1 VIGMAFV
8 HGGRGAHRGAA
19 LPFLDD
25 ARIARWRHRTGT
37 EVGVD
42 VDAVLVDP
50 AQAALGLRSVEA
62 VLHPGLGGEVEFT
75 GDIGVGTTGREC
87 DQAALVGWLEARR
100 AMPYPL
106 LALGTLL
113 GFVECVDVEHGFP
126 RRLRLAVLVERGA
139 APHATLVLRV
149 LPDVVVVRADLL

>member
-1 VIGMAFV
+1 
-8 HGGRGAHRGAA
+8 

-25 ARIARWRHRTGT
+25 ARIARWRHRAGT

-50 AQAALGLRSVEA
+50 AQAALGLRTVEA
-62 VLHPGLGGEVEFT
+62 VLHPGLGAEIEFA
-75 GDIGVGTTGREC
+75 GDVGVGTTGREC
-87 DQAALVGWLEARR
+87 DQAALIGRLQARR

-106 LALGTLL
+106 FAFGALL
-113 GFVECVDVEHGFP
+113 GFIECVDVEHGFP

-139 APHATLVLRV
+139 APQAALVL
-149 LPDVVVVRADLL
+149 